1 MGHHIE
7 LIVITAP
14 SGSGKTSTV
23 KMLLKKLPQ
32 LEFSISA
39 TTRRKRDGEEHGV
52 DYYFLSVEEFK
63 KQITSGAFLEWQEV
77 YPGKYYGTYSSE
89 IQRIKRN
96 GHIAALDIDVLGSVE
111 VKRIYG
117 ERCLSF
123 FIKSPSIEVLRE
135 RLIKRGT
142 EMPHEIEQRI
152 NKAQFELQFEK
163 RFDYTVINEELEECV
178 NQIVNI
184 IKKEL
189 FMT

>member
-1 MGHHIE
+1 MGHQIE
-7 LIVITAP
+7 LIIITAP

-23 KMLLKKLPQ
+23 RMLLESLPL
-32 LEFSISA
+32 LEFSVSA
-39 TTRRKRDGEEHGV
+39 TTRRKREGESHGV
-52 DYYFLSVEEFK
+52 DYYFLTIEEFK
-63 KQITSGAFLEWQEV
+63 HQIASGAFLEWQEV
-77 YPGKYYGTYSSE
+77 YPDKYYGTYLSE
-89 IQRIKRN
+89 IERIKKN

-135 RLIKRGT
+135 RLMKRGT

-152 NKAQFELQFEK
+152 SKAQFELQFEK
-163 RFDYTVINEELEECV
+163 RFDHTVINDNLKECV

-189 FMT
+189 NLS